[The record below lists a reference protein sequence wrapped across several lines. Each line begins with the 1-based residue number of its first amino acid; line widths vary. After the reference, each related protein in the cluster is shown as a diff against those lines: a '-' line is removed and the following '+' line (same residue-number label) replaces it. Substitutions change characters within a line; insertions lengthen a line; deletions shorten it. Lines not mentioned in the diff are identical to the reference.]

1 VKFRSTVESNGRTAT
16 GIPVPTEIVD
26 ELGSGKRPRVTVT
39 IGAYTYRSSIG
50 TVSGRFMLPLSAENR
65 AAAGVEAGD
74 EVDVTVELDTAPRIV
89 EVPPDFAAALDAEPA
104 ARANFDTLSFSHQRA
119 HVDPI
124 NAAKAQE
131 TRQRRIAKSVAML
144 RGEK

>member
-1 VKFRSTVESNGRTAT
+1 VRFRGTVLRNGRTAT
-16 GIPVPTEIVD
+16 GIEVPATVVE

-50 TVSGRFMLPLSAENR
+50 TVSGRYMLPVSAEHR
-65 AAAGVEAGD
+65 AGAGIEAGD
-74 EVDVTVELDTAPRIV
+74 EIEVTVELDTAPRTV

-104 ARANFDTLSFSHQRA
+104 ARANFDKLSFSHQRA

-124 NAAKAQE
+124 NAAKAEE

>member
-1 VKFRSTVESNGRTAT
+1 MRFRGTVSRNGRTAT
-16 GIPVPTEIVD
+16 GIEVPAAVVAD
-26 ELGSGKRPRVTVT
+26 LGAGKRPRVTVT

-50 TVSGRFMLPLSAENR
+50 TVSGRYMLPVSAEHR
-65 AAAGVEAGD
+65 AGAGIEAGD
-74 EVDVTVELDTAPRIV
+74 EVDVTVELDTAPRTV

-104 ARANFDTLSFSHQRA
+104 ARANFDKLAFSHQRA

-124 NAAKAQE
+124 NAAKAEE

-144 RGEK
+144 RGE

>member
-1 VKFRSTVESNGRTAT
+1 MRFRGTVSRNGRTAT
-16 GIPVPTEIVD
+16 GIEVPAAVVED
-26 ELGSGKRPRVTVT
+26 LGSGKRPRVTVT

-50 TVSGRFMLPLSAENR
+50 TVSGRYMLPVSAQNR
-65 AAAGVEAGD
+65 AGAGIEAGD
-74 EVDVTVELDTAPRIV
+74 EVDVTVELDTAPRTV

-104 ARANFDTLSFSHQRA
+104 ARANFDRLSFSHQRA

-124 NAAKAQE
+124 NAAKAEQ

-144 RGEK
+144 REEK

>member
-1 VKFRSTVESNGRTAT
+1 VLRNGRTAT
-16 GIPVPTEIVD
+16 GIEVPATVVE

-50 TVSGRFMLPLSAENR
+50 TVSGRYMLPVSAEHR
-65 AAAGVEAGD
+65 AGAGVEAGD
-74 EVDVTVELDTAPRIV
+74 EVDVTVELDTAPRTV

-104 ARANFDTLSFSHQRA
+104 ARANFDKLSFSHQRA

-124 NAAKAQE
+124 NAAKAEE

-144 RGEK
+144 REGTAR